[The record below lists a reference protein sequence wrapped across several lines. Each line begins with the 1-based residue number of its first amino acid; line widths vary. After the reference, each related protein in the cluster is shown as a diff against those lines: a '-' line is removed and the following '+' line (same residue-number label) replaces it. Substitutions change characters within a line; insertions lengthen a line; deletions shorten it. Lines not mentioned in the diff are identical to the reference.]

1 MQKVVFYG
9 GSFDPP
15 HFGHLWL
22 INWIR
27 LALEPKEILIAPT
40 VNHPW
45 KPLLRDFNQRA
56 RWIQTALGTQPGV
69 SVVHAPELFT
79 HETIDRLRRE
89 RPHDR
94 FLVVLGSDFIPVLND
109 WEGWDTLTSIADVL
123 FVARKGSA
131 VPQNFRYPI
140 VCPDLPQISSTQ
152 IRKWVATGDSD
163 SLKHY
168 LPNFIVE
175 ELLNERG
182 NSNNTPFAPR
192 S

>member
-56 RWIQTALGTQPGV
+56 RWIQAALGEQAGV
-69 SVVHAPELFT
+69 SVVRAPELFT
-79 HETIDRLRRE
+79 HHTIARLHRE

-94 FLVVLGSDFIPVLND
+94 FLVVLGSDFIPVLGD
-109 WEGWDTLTSIADVL
+109 WEGWDTLTATADVL
-123 FVARKGSA
+123 FVSRKGSA
-131 VPQNFRYPI
+131 IPQNFRYPI

-163 SLKHY
+163 SLRHY
-168 LPNFIVE
+168 VPNFIVE
-175 ELLNERG
+175 ELLEER
-182 NSNNTPFAPR
+182 SNRTHKPIGTKA
-192 S
+192 